1 MLAPGISTDKQAK
14 KCVSGVFLKLT
25 RIALVCKNLVID
37 IVLES
42 GSRWRNHTFLKCHL
56 NIWLEDT
63 KNMEVVQKSNF
74 VPTTNQSLPV
84 LELHADLL

>member
-14 KCVSGVFLKLT
+14 KCVFGVFLKLT

-42 GSRWRNHTFLKCHL
+42 GARGRNHTFLKFYL
-56 NIWLEDT
+56 NIDGYT
-63 KNMEVVQKSNF
+63 VSKCGSGPKSGPKF
-74 VPTTNQSLPV
+74 QYGKFFTRS
-84 LELHADLL
+84 